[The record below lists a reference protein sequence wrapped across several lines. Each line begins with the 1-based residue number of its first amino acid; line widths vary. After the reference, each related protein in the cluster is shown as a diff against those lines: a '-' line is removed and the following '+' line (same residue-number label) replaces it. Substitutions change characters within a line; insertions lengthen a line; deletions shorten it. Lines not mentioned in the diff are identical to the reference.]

1 MENRQNIIFCDEE
14 QVEDANNVKK
24 IIFEWTFPF
33 GVMQYTSHF
42 EQLFKLIFRSL

>member
-1 MENRQNIIFCDEE
+1 MENHQNIIFCDEE

-24 IIFEWTFPF
+24 KTIPF

-42 EQLFKLIFRSL
+42 EQFFKLTFRSL